1 MKCGQTRPNQLQNYR
16 VIQQH
21 HSVPKKETVCDSSA
35 GADYPPMKVLEFET
49 KELLKGRGILV
60 PAGRLAVSAEEAAS
74 VAKDIGGPVVVKAQI
89 PMARRLKAG
98 GIRFAASSEEASAAT
113 RELLGSTVLGFRV
126 NHVLV
131 EERIATQTEAFL
143 GVAYDADS
151 RSAVVLG
158 SRSGGTDVEA
168 SQAVVRRSFS
178 VKDPLPNEFGRELAR
193 DLGFGD
199 QQAGPPASLAMTLAR
214 CFVDWDALTLELN
227 PVALDSQGE
236 WTALDAHLEM
246 DDDAAYRQQEL
257 LTRLPLSAKLS
268 DTRSEFERAAARIDS
283 ADHRGVAG
291 RLIGFD
297 GNLGLLIGG
306 GGASLTAM
314 DAILDAGL
322 KPANYCEIG
331 GNPSVWKI
339 KELTKLILARPRV
352 EKLAI
357 IMNVVSNT
365 RVDLVAR
372 GVIKGVLELGLD
384 PRKIIAAFRI
394 PGSWEEEGKA
404 ILRHYGVEFLGRETG
419 IDKAVERIRCQS

>member
-1 MKCGQTRPNQLQNYR
+1 
-16 VIQQH
+16 
-21 HSVPKKETVCDSSA
+21 
-35 GADYPPMKVLEFET
+35 MKVLEFEA
-49 KELLKGRGILV
+49 KELLKSRGILV
-60 PAGRLAVSAEEAAS
+60 PSGQLAASAEEAAV
-74 VAKDIGGPVVVKAQI
+74 VANDIGGPVVVKAQI

-98 GIRFAASSEEASAAT
+98 GIRFAATPEEAAAAT

-126 NHVLV
+126 DHVLV
-131 EERIATQTEAFL
+131 EERIAVQTEAFL
-143 GVAYDADS
+143 GVTYDANS
-151 RSAVVLG
+151 RSAVLLG
-158 SRSGGTDVEA
+158 SRSGGTNIEA
-168 SQAVVRRSFS
+168 SQAVVQRPFS
-178 VKDPLPNEFGRELAR
+178 VMDPLQDDFAREVCR
-193 DLGFGD
+193 DLGFTD
-199 QQAGPPASLAMTLAR
+199 QQLDALAPLATTLAR
-214 CFVDWDALTLELN
+214 CFTDWDALTLELN
-227 PVALDSQGE
+227 PVALDSQGRC
-236 WTALDAHLEM
+236 TALDAHLEL

-257 LTRLPLSAKLS
+257 LTRLPLSTKLS
-268 DTRSEFERAAARIDS
+268 DTRSEFEREAARIDS

-306 GGASLTAM
+306 GGASLTVM

-339 KELTKLILARPRV
+339 KELTKLILSRPQV
-352 EKLAI
+352 EKLAV

-372 GVIKGVLELGLD
+372 GVVKGVLESGLD
-384 PRKIIAAFRI
+384 PRTIIAAFRI

-419 IDKAVERIRCQS
+419 IDEVVERIRWPS